1 MTVSYLGLQSSHY
14 LSLFKKKFFSSSVK
28 INPNYSKRL
37 WEYIPASQRIL
48 TIFLAYQFKNL
59 YDSIIWSDG
68 PEFIAHHIL
77 AGSAAWG
84 GMYPGVG
91 SVYGI
96 FFMGVSE
103 ISTTVLVILAN
114 FDDDLGVKGLA
125 EAFPGLR
132 VASAVGFVV
141 AFIGCRIVAWPWVS
155 WFLLKDI
162 KNALANGD
170 DKKAKERK
178 VWLVGIG
185 FILGSLTLL
194 QFLWLGQIFVMGKQ
208 EIDKMLS

>member
-1 MTVSYLGLQSSHY
+1 MK
-14 LSLFKKKFFSSSVK
+14 SLL
-28 INPNYSKRL
+28 PNYTLLLTTRTPLLLRL
-37 WEYIPASQRIL
+37 AS
-48 TIFLAYQFKNL
+48 
-59 YDSIIWSDG
+59 
-68 PEFIAHHIL
+68 
-77 AGSAAWG
+77 
-84 GMYPGVG
+84 
-91 SVYGI
+91 
-96 FFMGVSE
+96 
-103 ISTTVLVILAN
+103 LVAAN

-132 VASAVGFVV
+132 VVSAVGFVV
-141 AFIGCRIVAWPWVS
+141 AFIACRIVAWPWVS